1 MRLGSIFR
9 YAQLLVVALLVA
21 ANSFGMVTA
30 RSTVPSQHCVVVG
43 ERDHHVGHA
52 YGMQQAGC
60 CSAMHCCP
68 ILPELAK
75 VAAPHFEPGRH
86 ERTQSVDRPLLL
98 IRAIDPPPRFQAG

>member
-1 MRLGSIFR
+1 MRLGGIFR

-21 ANSFGMVTA
+21 ANPFGMATA
-30 RSTVPSQHCVVVG
+30 RSTVPSCAVVG
-43 ERDHHVGHA
+43 ERDHHPRHA
-52 YGMQQAGC
+52 YGMQAGC
-60 CSAMHCCP
+60 CAAMHCCP

-75 VAAPHFEPGRH
+75 VAAPPFEPGRH

>member
-1 MRLGSIFR
+1 MRHGSIFR

-21 ANSFGMVTA
+21 ANPFGMATA
-30 RSTVPSQHCVVVG
+30 PSTVPSQHCAVVG
-43 ERDHHVGHA
+43 ERDHHMGHA
-52 YGMQQAGC
+52 YGMLAGC

-75 VAAPHFEPGRH
+75 VAARHFEPGRH
-86 ERTQSVDRPLLL
+86 ERTQSVDRSLLL

>member
-21 ANSFGMVTA
+21 ANPFGMA
-30 RSTVPSQHCVVVG
+30 AAPSTLQSQHCAVVG

-52 YGMQQAGC
+52 YGKQAVC
-60 CSAMHCCP
+60 CPAMHCCP

-75 VAAPHFEPGRH
+75 VAAPPFEPGRH

-98 IRAIDPPPRFQAG
+98 IRAIDPPPRVQAG

>member
-21 ANSFGMVTA
+21 ANPFGMAAA
-30 RSTVPSQHCVVVG
+30 RSTVPSQLCAVVG
-43 ERDHHVGHA
+43 ERDHVGHA
-52 YGMQQAGC
+52 YGMQAGC

-75 VAAPHFEPGRH
+75 VAAPHFEPGKH
-86 ERTQSVDRPLLL
+86 EATQSVDRPLLL